1 MTNEEIAAV
10 LRSIADSLEPGPA
23 HGGRMSYAR
32 DWLRGLANKLLLP
45 PPPDDARDSP
55 IDDLWLSS
63 RALRVLKAFDILT
76 IRQAMEMTDEELMRL
91 PEFGVKS
98 LHDVRV
104 SIKRWCDEQTRENDS
119 APVQEGRIEK

>member
-23 HGGRMSYAR
+23 HGSRMSYAR

-45 PPPDDARDSP
+45 PPPDDARDSS
-55 IDDLWLSS
+55 IDDLWLSP
-63 RALRVLKAFDILT
+63 RAHRVLKAFDILT
-76 IRQAMEMTDEELMRL
+76 IRQAMEMTDGELLRL

-104 SIKRWCDEQTRENDS
+104 SIKRWCDEQTRADGA
-119 APVQEGRIEK
+119 APVQEGRIEE